1 MSRRSTRFL
10 RTRPMRPRPRLFAPN
25 ARFVR
30 LASSTPWPT
39 ASVRAYGA
47 VPPSGSAGG
56 SFGNGVSQPDFLA
69 AALAV
74 AVVGVVVPL
83 ALTVV
88 VVVGGV
94 VVVGAPSVQGTGF
107 QGSGCVL

>member
-74 AVVGVVVPL
+74 AVV
-83 ALTVV
+83 
-88 VVVGGV
+88 VVGGV

-107 QGSGCVL
+107 QGSGCVLV